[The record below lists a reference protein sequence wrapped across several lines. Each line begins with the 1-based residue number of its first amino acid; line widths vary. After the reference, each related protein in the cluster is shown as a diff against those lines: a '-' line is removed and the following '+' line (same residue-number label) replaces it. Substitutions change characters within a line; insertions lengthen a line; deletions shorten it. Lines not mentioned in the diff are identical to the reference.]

1 MAYDITFLSSAEQL
15 SANSGYE
22 LVKFFF
28 LMTFAA
34 AIPAIISG
42 GIAERARFYPML
54 VGSFF
59 TVGLVYPF
67 FEGLIWNS
75 NYGFQDWLAE
85 TFGAPFHDF
94 AGSVVVHSVGG
105 WIAWLLSPCWESEMA
120 VIAVVALSH
129 SRRQT
134 FHYWLWARGS

>member
-59 TVGLVYPF
+59 LRLVWF
-67 FEGLIWNS
+67 IRFSKAHLE
-75 NYGFQDWLAE
+75 Q
-85 TFGAPFHDF
+85 
-94 AGSVVVHSVGG
+94 
-105 WIAWLLSPCWESEMA
+105 
-120 VIAVVALSH
+120 
-129 SRRQT
+129 
-134 FHYWLWARGS
+134 